1 MYRVDDTIAAIS
13 SPPGGAARGI
23 LRLSGPGVLRSLA
36 ACCPGLGAAR
46 LASLRRPQVI
56 AAQFHA
62 AGFGVPVPCAVYL
75 WPEKRSYTGQ
85 MVAEIHTF
93 GSPPVLETMLRT
105 LCAHGARL
113 AAPGEFTLRAFLS
126 GRIDLVQAEAVL
138 GVIDAAD
145 QQQFRAAVEQLA
157 GGLGNRLWRLREEL
171 IELLAHLEAG
181 FDFADEDIAF
191 ITPAELDEKLA
202 AAAAAVSALSRQ
214 MAGRA
219 EAVEAVRV
227 VLVGRPNV
235 GKSSLFNALVEAVSA
250 LVCAVPGTT
259 RDYLTAEL
267 HLRGLS
273 CLLVDTAG
281 ADIEFE
287 SRFESQAQRAAEEPF
302 SLASGKPNGG
312 AQPPPPQAIPVPE
325 ISAEN
330 ALPGIV
336 PSENANAENALPGI
350 ACPEIAAQW
359 LAARQA
365 QIADVRLLC
374 LDATRRLDAWERAVL
389 ARPDAQRI
397 VVLTKT
403 DAPRRTDY
411 SGPAVATSSV
421 TGAGLDQLRE
431 CLAQLV
437 CTRSGAPGDVVPA
450 TAVRCAESLR
460 VAEESLQRARALA
473 QQPAA
478 EELVAAELRAALE
491 ALGQVVGAVCS
502 EDVLDR
508 IFQRFCIGK

>member
-36 ACCPGLGAAR
+36 ECCPGLGAAR
-46 LASLRRPQVI
+46 LESLRRPQVI

-93 GSPPVLETMLRT
+93 GSPPVLEAMLRA
-105 LCAHGARL
+105 LCARGARL

-171 IELLAHLEAG
+171 VELLAHLEAG

-191 ITPAELDEKLA
+191 ITPAELEEKLA

-227 VLVGRPNV
+227 VLLGRPNV

-281 ADIEFE
+281 VDIEFE
-287 SRFESQAQRAAEEPF
+287 SQFESQAQCAAAEPF
-302 SLASGKPNGG
+302 SPASGKPNGK

-325 ISAEN
+325 TTAEN
-330 ALPGIV
+330 ALPGIA
-336 PSENANAENALPGI
+336 PSDNANANTLPGI
-350 ACPEIAAQW
+350 ACPEIAAQR

-374 LDATRRLDAWERAVL
+374 LDATRPLDGWERTVL

-421 TGAGLDQLRE
+421 TGAGLDRLRE
-431 CLAQLV
+431 CIAQLV

-473 QQPAA
+473 LQPAA